1 MLFAAS
7 FIYWNYKINLIK
19 RSLAYDKLVLDME
32 YEKQNFELK
41 LKETESNLSSQR
53 DHLKNKNAQIRKL
66 KFEIQKLERSS
77 WQNFEKTEGKLH
89 SLLESN
95 LMTEENWNK
104 FKLEFQKTYPDYYE
118 NLLFRYPDLT
128 DSNLRI
134 ILLLKLGFSYN
145 ETVSLLGITAEAVC
159 KSKQRMKKKFAENEE
174 LLFETLADYEV
185 KSIS

>member
-1 MLFAAS
+1 
-7 FIYWNYKINLIK
+7 
-19 RSLAYDKLVLDME
+19 ME

-41 LKETESNLSSQR
+41 LKETESNLISQI
-53 DHLKNKNAQIRKL
+53 DYLKTKNAQIIKL

-77 WQNFEKTEGKLH
+77 GQNFEKKSEGKLH
-89 SLLESN
+89 TLLESN

-174 LLFETLADYEV
+174 LLFETLAYYKV

>member
-1 MLFAAS
+1 
-7 FIYWNYKINLIK
+7 
-19 RSLAYDKLVLDME
+19 
-32 YEKQNFELK
+32 
-41 LKETESNLSSQR
+41 
-53 DHLKNKNAQIRKL
+53 
-66 KFEIQKLERSS
+66 
-77 WQNFEKTEGKLH
+77 
-89 SLLESN
+89 
-95 LMTEENWNK
+95 MTEENWNK
-104 FKLEFQKTYPDYYE
+104 FKLEFQITYPDYYE